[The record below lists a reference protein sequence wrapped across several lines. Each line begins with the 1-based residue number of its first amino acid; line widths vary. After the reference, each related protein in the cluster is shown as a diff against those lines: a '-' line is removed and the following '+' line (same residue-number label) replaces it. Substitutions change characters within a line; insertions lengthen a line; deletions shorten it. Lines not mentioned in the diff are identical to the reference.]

1 MIYEK
6 QIPNSRALLPTFPRN
21 CPDGSQFCPDG
32 VSFCLEYH
40 PQSLLFT
47 QQSHPKTPPSP
58 TQDTPFPGLN
68 LKVGKMK
75 FSLGNWTPSG
85 RHVWKVVNTF
95 LEVSKKKLFMKLS
108 VKLCFGFYPTR
119 QEPRLDLIAP
129 AQPQVSCLRI
139 LGDSKPWDR
148 EWLCLWLRPAAA
160 GRTAHEQT
168 NDYWTWEAANSIEP
182 GA

>member
-6 QIPNSRALLPTFPRN
+6 PIPNSRALLPTFPRN

-139 LGDSKPWDR
+139 LGDSKPCQAGTGSGCVFDSG
-148 EWLCLWLRPAAA
+148 LLLLA
-160 GRTAHEQT
+160 GRPMNRLMTIEHGKRQT
-168 NDYWTWEAANSIEP
+168 P
-182 GA
+182 